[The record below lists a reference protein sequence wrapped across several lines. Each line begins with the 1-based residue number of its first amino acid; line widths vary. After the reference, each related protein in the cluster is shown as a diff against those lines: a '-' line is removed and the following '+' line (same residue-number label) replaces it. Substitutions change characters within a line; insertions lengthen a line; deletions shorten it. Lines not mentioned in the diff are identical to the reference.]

1 MFCHFLKNV
10 VNNIT
15 EADLACD
22 RKSIE
27 RMLDRHL
34 LFVVQRK
41 THEGKT
47 TWALPQTPWQE
58 GETLRQTVERLLKD
72 HVTSAD
78 PVRILGNAPWGVQTI
93 KYPASVKQKTG
104 IFGSKIF
111 FYKAQLLNGRQ
122 YTPSNSN
129 DYQWLGRQELAQF
142 LEPEYLKTVNK
153 FLIDED

>member
-1 MFCHFLKNV
+1 MLS
-10 VNNIT
+10 IIL
-15 EADLACD
+15 EADLNGD
-22 RKSIE
+22 KKSIE

-34 LFVVQRK
+34 LFVVHSK
-41 THEGKT
+41 THDGKT
-47 TWALPQTPWQE
+47 TWILPQTQWQE

-93 KYPASVKQKTG
+93 KYPASVKQTTG
-104 IFGSKIF
+104 VFGSKIF
-111 FYKAQLLNGRQ
+111 FYKAQLLNGRR
-122 YTPSNSN
+122 YTPSASS

-142 LEPEYLKTVNK
+142 LEPEYLKTVSK